1 MDAESRHPSPA
12 RLLAPVALIVFGVAF
27 LLIISSGGGGG
38 SSDSGNPQN
47 AAEKRDLG
55 TTTGQHSTKTSTSTS
70 TSTTKSTSKSVY
82 VVKTGD
88 TLGAIAETT
97 GVPVER
103 LQELNPG
110 LDSFSLVAGQRI
122 KLR

>member
-12 RLLAPVALIVFGVAF
+12 RLLAPIALIVFGVAF
-27 LLIISSGGGGG
+27 LLIVSSGGGGG
-38 SSDSGNPQN
+38 SSNSTSGQN

-55 TTTGQHSTKTSTSTS
+55 STTGKHSKKPSTTTT
-70 TSTTKSTSKSVY
+70 TTKSSSKSVY